1 MDNIVILSDEIRGLV
16 GMPYAVGLIARY
28 LRRIGFSVFVI
39 STYISDEAKSILE
52 KDGIT
57 SISLTNFPLA
67 DTFEIS
73 YLLNF
78 VRETLLEYNSRLLN
92 NINYILNNAFVL
104 NFSNYFTVNSHIWYG
119 GGAISYI
126 IQDIIEDKMPQLLPF
141 INITMKYIDKIF
153 LNKINTNS
161 IIKCFVSQF
170 ARQRYSLFG
179 LSSSCVIH
187 LPIDADLFKPIESPA
202 SDYVVVYFGKETKYN
217 IVKAMLD
224 AGIKMKAYGG
234 KGARYAPHSLLEHK
248 NLEFLGYVSYQK
260 LRELYANALYTAFPF
275 TTEPFGYVP
284 VESMACG
291 TPVLTYNKQ
300 GPAETVENGISGWL
314 VQNDDEFIRISRK
327 IWKKGYNFQMRI
339 ASRKR
344 GQLFDYRK
352 IGKKWTKLIDI
363 INTYQLI
370 KQYRSSI

>member
-1 MDNIVILSDEIRGLV
+1 MDKIVILSDEIRGLV

-52 KDGIT
+52 KDGIAI
-57 SISLTNFPLA
+57 ISLTNVLPA

-78 VRETLLEYNSRLLN
+78 VGETLFEHNSRLLN
-92 NINYILNNAFVL
+92 KINYMLNNAAVL

-126 IQDIIEDKMPQLLPF
+126 IQDIVEDKMPQLIPF
-141 INITMKYIDKIF
+141 INITMKFIDKIF

-179 LSSSCVIH
+179 LFSDCVIH

-202 SDYVVVYFGKETKYN
+202 NDYVVVYFGKETKYN

-224 AGIKMKAYGG
+224 AGIKIKAYGG
-234 KGARYAPHSLLEHK
+234 KGAKYAPRSLLEHK

-284 VESMACG
+284 IESMACG

-300 GPAETVENGISGWL
+300 GPAETVENGITGWL
-314 VQNDDEFIRISRK
+314 VQNDDEFIRLSRK

-344 GQLFDYRK
+344 GQLFDYRR
-352 IGKKWTKLIDI
+352 IGKKWIKLIDI
-363 INTYQLI
+363 INRY
-370 KQYRSSI
+370 